1 MDHEKMLA
9 FALREQQLQEILSRG
24 GMHCLGFSQAMWG
37 VRMEA
42 HKGGEDT
49 SSSGRDS
56 TVTQDMAWLQK
67 GARFQLASQG
77 PGLCCGWL
85 VRPGAGTFCPL
96 ASSLLDPQ
104 QHSSLNSR
112 QPEGRDVSAR
122 PGRGVWHGR
131 GRGGSN
137 RPGFS
142 QPARARNTVSLSLDA
157 YRFSASDFQPKVK
170 PKCTYDCA
178 SAKSSSLCQLRPEA
192 PSQGSPHQTL
202 QWRCGAQCT
211 L

>member
-1 MDHEKMLA
+1 MKGEVKTKEVVVSVQCPHPLPRAMRPAKLTGQTS
-9 FALREQQLQEILSRG
+9 RSLSF
-24 GMHCLGFSQAMWG
+24 FSPSITSESWTN
-37 VRMEA
+37 
-42 HKGGEDT
+42 T

-56 TVTQDMAWLQK
+56 TMTQDMAWLQK

-112 QPEGRDVSAR
+112 QPEGRDVSVR

-142 QPARARNTVSLSLDA
+142 QPARARNTEFPCLWTLTG
-157 YRFSASDFQPKVK
+157 FLP
-170 PKCTYDCA
+170 PI
-178 SAKSSSLCQLRPEA
+178 SSR
-192 PSQGSPHQTL
+192 
-202 QWRCGAQCT
+202 R
-211 L
+211 